1 MSTATLIAG
10 IPAENPTLFRRL
22 RLAAGDPAAWTKLD
36 SRTMVVVR
44 DIETARAR
52 EAGTADETLCPADLA
67 PPQGL
72 SADRATATAEA
83 VTELFRREGVR
94 QVRTDRTLP
103 FIFAWHLQQAGIEVA
118 YDPELGVL
126 DRRTKGE
133 AELAALARAQGVTEE
148 AMEMACR
155 TVATAR
161 AAADGTLQCDG
172 ETLTSERLKAR
183 IAGFLSDRGFSLGH
197 GVIVATAPQ
206 AADCHDAGTGPLR
219 TEVPVIIDIYPRD
232 DASRYWGDCTR
243 TVVHGAIPEI
253 VQRMHQAVVAAKAA
267 GIARLQVGQT
277 GEAVHQAVIEVQQ
290 RHGFRLSRGQVT
302 DEPTIQHGTGHGIG
316 LEVHEP
322 ILLDDGGG
330 PILEHEVFTVE
341 PGLYGRATGG
351 VRVEDMVVVTADG
364 PRNLNRLA
372 EGLDWR

>member
-161 AAADGTLQCDG
+161 AAADARAGGSVC
-172 ETLTSERLKAR
+172 ERR
-183 IAGFLSDRGFSLGH
+183 S
-197 GVIVATAPQ
+197 
-206 AADCHDAGTGPLR
+206 TG
-219 TEVPVIIDIYPRD
+219 
-232 DASRYWGDCTR
+232 
-243 TVVHGAIPEI
+243 
-253 VQRMHQAVVAAKAA
+253 
-267 GIARLQVGQT
+267 
-277 GEAVHQAVIEVQQ
+277 
-290 RHGFRLSRGQVT
+290 
-302 DEPTIQHGTGHGIG
+302 
-316 LEVHEP
+316 
-322 ILLDDGGG
+322 
-330 PILEHEVFTVE
+330 
-341 PGLYGRATGG
+341 
-351 VRVEDMVVVTADG
+351 
-364 PRNLNRLA
+364 RLA
-372 EGLDWR
+372 SAGRQRSGQSALWRTLGSTLAGSDSLRRNQRLRNQS